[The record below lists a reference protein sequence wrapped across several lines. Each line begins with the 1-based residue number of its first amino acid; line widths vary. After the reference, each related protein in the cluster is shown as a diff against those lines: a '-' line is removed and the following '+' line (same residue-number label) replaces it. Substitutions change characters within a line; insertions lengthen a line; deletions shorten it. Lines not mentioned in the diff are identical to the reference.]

1 MAKKVKKFNPYA
13 ATPTT
18 VLVAK
23 AIVIDRE
30 VEELKGKLSTMKGE
44 LIERAARAP
53 KEDWK
58 AGENDSQYIDFLS
71 ADGQVAQ
78 VIAST
83 PTLRSLDMNSEDYRD
98 LRNIIRSD
106 EKFWSLFLARKTAIP
121 VDDFRE
127 FAVEGLTKEQ
137 LQRVLEVIENDA
149 TLKVNFRTKEKA
161 A

>member
-1 MAKKVKKFNPYA
+1 MAKKVKKFNSYA

-18 VLVAK
+18 VLVAT
-23 AIVIDRE
+23 AIEIDRQ
-30 VEELKGKLSTMKGE
+30 VEDLKRKLSAMKSE

-83 PTLRSLDMNSEDYRD
+83 PTLRSLDTTSEDYRD

-106 EKFWSLFLARKTAIP
+106 EKFWPLFIARKTAVP

-127 FAVEGLTKEQ
+127 FAEGTLTKEQ
-137 LQRVLEVIENDA
+137 LQKVLEIIENDA